1 MEVGYIEKE
10 LALRL
15 ATEVHIGQTD
25 LSGHPYIEHI
35 KRVGDKGS
43 TMEEVIVG
51 YLHDVLEDDAAHPET
66 VEHLKML
73 FDIQIVEAIKCLT
86 RPSDMDYMDYIKQ
99 IKLNP
104 LATKVKINDLEDNL
118 SPKRMLKET
127 PGSVRRREKYEK
139 ALEYLK
145 N

>member
-1 MEVGYIEKE
+1 MEVGYIDKR
-10 LALRL
+10 LALNL
-15 ATEVHIGQTD
+15 ATEVHRGQTD

-35 KRVGDKGS
+35 KRVGDKGK
-43 TMEEVIVG
+43 TTEEVIVG

-73 FDIQIVEAIKCLT
+73 FDIQIVEAINCLT
-86 RPSDMDYMDYIKQ
+86 RPTDMDYIKQ

-127 PGSVRRREKYEK
+127 PGSIRRREKYEK